1 MMEKTENESME
12 TVEMTEET
20 DVAEVTEEEKNDKPI
35 EKKKKQSGKKKKR
48 KKKHGA
54 ARYAVVFYYAALG
67 VVAAAVIIAM
77 QYVNK
82 ELVKYL
88 DDYETS
94 LPKYEVQRI
103 FDTYFASP
111 DFDSLLET
119 TGYELGEYDKKEDIV
134 NLLKEKTDGKEIS
147 WVYVAGTD
155 KTKINV
161 KAGGEKFASF
171 TVVKQEYP
179 DEYGIYKYSLG
190 EIKLF
195 YSAEYEVN
203 VLVPFDCMVTING
216 MQVGEEYVTEKD
228 ITDDERLN
236 IPEGTYKLTYIR
248 YAVKELMAVPNVEIK
263 DADGNTVNAAYDEEK
278 NEYSATFEYSEELKT
293 QYEAYILEGMKLYA
307 RRMQADAEF
316 SQCKKYFE
324 ADTDLYKQIKANPG
338 SFVWEHD
345 GYRFE
350 DEYTGEYYAYSD
362 TVFRCH
368 VKFNHILEK
377 KWLEDHPD
385 LVDMYVYL
393 RLGDDGV
400 YRIFAMET
408 L

>member
-1 MMEKTENESME
+1 MEELKNEIVEATEEKEIEKTAEASKS
-12 TVEMTEET
+12 T
-20 DVAEVTEEEKNDKPI
+20 DKTTI
-35 EKKKKQSGKKKKR
+35 EKRKKHSGKKKKR
-48 KKKHGA
+48 RKAKHGA

-67 VVAAAVIIAM
+67 VVAAAVIIVM

-88 DDYETS
+88 EDYETS
-94 LPKYEVQRI
+94 LPKYEVERI

-111 DFDSLLET
+111 NFDSLLDMV
-119 TGYELGEYDKKEDIV
+119 GYELGEYDKKEDIV
-134 NLLKEKTDGKEIS
+134 NCLNEETDGKEIT

-161 KAGGEKFASF
+161 KADGKKFASF
-171 TVVKQEYP
+171 TVAKQEYP
-179 DEYGIYKYSLG
+179 DEYGIYKYELG
-190 EIKLF
+190 GIKLF
-195 YSAEYEVN
+195 YEAAYDVN
-203 VLVPFDCMVTING
+203 VLVPFDCSVTVNG
-216 MQVGEEYVTEKD
+216 KNVGEEYVTEKD

-236 IPEGTYKLTYIR
+236 IPEGTYKLTYTR
-248 YAVKELMAVPNVEIK
+248 YAIKKLMAQPSVEIK
-263 DADGNTVNAAYDEEK
+263 DADGNTVQAVYDEEK
-278 NEYSATFEYSEELKT
+278 NEYSTSFEYSEELKSE
-293 QYEAYILEGMKLYA
+293 YEAYILEGMKLYA

-324 ADTDLYKQIKANPG
+324 EGTDLYKQIKANPG

-345 GYRFE
+345 GYKFE
-350 DEYTGEYYAYSD
+350 DEYTGEYYAYGD